1 MTLINIG
8 FGNLVSAE
16 RIISIVSPDAA
27 PVKRLVQDAR
37 DSGMVIDAS
46 CGKKTLSV
54 IVCDSKHVV
63 LSSLSTETLA
73 SRLEAAISQSGETGE
88 F

>member
-1 MTLINIG
+1 MTLLNIG
-8 FGNLVSAE
+8 FGNMVAAE

-54 IVCDSKHVV
+54 IVCDSRHVV
-63 LSSLSTETLA
+63 LSSLPTESLV
-73 SRLEAAISQSGETGE
+73 SRLDLLLSQDSEAQQ
-88 F
+88 

>member
-1 MTLINIG
+1 MTLLNIG
-8 FGNLVSAE
+8 FGNMVAAE

-54 IVCDSKHVV
+54 IVCDSRHVV
-63 LSSLSTETLA
+63 LSSLPTESLV
-73 SRLEAAISQSGETGE
+73 SRLDSLLSQENEAQQ
-88 F
+88 